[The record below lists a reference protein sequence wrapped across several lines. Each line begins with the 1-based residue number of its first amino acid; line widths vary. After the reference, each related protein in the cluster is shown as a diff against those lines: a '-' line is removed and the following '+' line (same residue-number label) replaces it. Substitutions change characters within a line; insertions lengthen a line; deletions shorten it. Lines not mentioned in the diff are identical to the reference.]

1 MSFQDIETGLAPS
14 TLSPQSRED
23 AAFLELQSSLSL
35 QVFKINANVQGIRKL
50 VEQLGT
56 VKDSATLRKS
66 LHDLTETTRAMAKRG
81 SDDLKKLAV
90 LQMGL
95 PNKKTALQKTSNDL
109 ESSLVEFQRAQ
120 KVSVERQRTVVQGVR
135 MAVDDSSECVLAFSS
150 SWSFPSDASAR
161 QQDYEDTPEQQRQ
174 VQILQQQLSPHEL
187 AYQESLIQ
195 EREQEI
201 REIESGIHEL
211 AEIFHDLGT
220 LVHQQGG
227 MLDNIESN
235 ISSVAVDVS
244 SGADELRTASDYQRR
259 AGRRAACLMI
269 VLVLVT
275 AVVLLAVSGAAFLRY
290 ILHYSSRLSI
300 DSVLGYLPT
309 ISLCPSGP
317 PY

>member
-1 MSFQDIETGLAPS
+1 MSFQDIETGLVPP

-50 VEQLGT
+50 IEQLGT
-56 VKDSATLRKS
+56 VKDSAILRKS

-95 PNKKTALQKTSNDL
+95 LHKKTAMQKTSNDL
-109 ESSLVEFQRAQ
+109 ELSLVEFQRAQ

-135 MAVDDSSECVLAFSS
+135 MAVEDVSEEH
-150 SWSFPSDASAR
+150 D
-161 QQDYEDTPEQQRQ
+161 EDTPEQRQ

-201 REIESGIHEL
+201 REIEGGIHEL
-211 AEIFHDLGT
+211 AEIFQDLGT

-244 SGADELRTASDYQRR
+244 SGADELRTASDYQRT

-269 VLVLVT
+269 VLVIVA
-275 AVVLLAVSGAAFLRY
+275 AVVLLAITRSDDIIY
-290 ILHYSSRLSI
+290 I
-300 DSVLGYLPT
+300 
-309 ISLCPSGP
+309 
-317 PY
+317 